1 MFGSCNASISACMPA
16 RMRKAY
22 RSKPGRC
29 GQSGLVRSRADVCC
43 QWWGAAGL
51 AGFVVLFRRAHG
63 RGHYCM
69 AGILARPRKR
79 AERRNC
85 VPRRLLRFGPHRPGC
100 DPMVLATGTR
110 SSARCRGML
119 AASLHG
125 AEYIQVLPTPRAHLR
140 KRGLPFNLNHCRQNT
155 SYRFRG
161 ALAVSP
167 SSVAGVCRS
176 ASALAGDNDAG
187 QRATPFN
194 WVKGLSCIRT

>member
-51 AGFVVLFRRAHG
+51 AGFVVLFRYAHA
-63 RGHYCM
+63 RGCHCM
-69 AGILARPRKR
+69 AGIWAGPRKR
-79 AERRNC
+79 AERGNC
-85 VPRRLLRFGPHRPGC
+85 VPRRLLPIWPHRPGC
-100 DPMVLATGTR
+100 DPVVLATGGR
-110 SSARCRGML
+110 SSARCRRML

-125 AEYIQVLPTPRAHLR
+125 AQYIQVLLAPRAHLR
-140 KRGLPFNLNHCRQNT
+140 KRGLSFNLNPCRKGT
-155 SYRFRG
+155 ITRFRG

-187 QRATPFN
+187 QRDTPFN